1 LNLLRRPRECG
12 GGDPFDFFDPF
23 SFFLMNDPIRT
34 QPLVPLDFDISKE
47 PVPTDPGANPFKLV
61 VDPAMRIR
69 LRRALFELI
78 ESHDQELAR
87 YVAEGSLALDSY
99 KEYIELFAHS
109 LKQTM
114 SSREGVAYLL
124 QACGFEMN
132 KDDINLQPETRW
144 KVQR

>member
-1 LNLLRRPRECG
+1 
-12 GGDPFDFFDPF
+12 
-23 SFFLMNDPIRT
+23 MNETLHT
-34 QPLVPLDFDISKE
+34 QTLTALDFDISKE
-47 PVPTDPGANPFKLV
+47 PVPSDPGANPFKLV
-61 VDPAMRIR
+61 VDPAMRLR

-87 YVAEGSLALDSY
+87 YVGEGSLALDSY

-124 QACGFEMN
+124 QACGFEVN
-132 KDDINLQPETRW
+132 KDDINLTPETRW

>member
-1 LNLLRRPRECG
+1 
-12 GGDPFDFFDPF
+12 
-23 SFFLMNDPIRT
+23 MNDSLHDHT
-34 QPLVPLDFDISKE
+34 LTTVNFDVSKE
-47 PVPTDPGANPFKLV
+47 PIPSDPGANPFKLV
-61 VDPAMRIR
+61 VDPAMRVR

-87 YVAEGSLALDSY
+87 YVSEGSLALDSY

-114 SSREGVAYLL
+114 SSKEGVAYLL
-124 QACGFEMN
+124 RSCGFEVE
-132 KDDINLQPETRW
+132 KEGINLQPETRW

>member
-1 LNLLRRPRECG
+1 MLFHP
-12 GGDPFDFFDPF
+12 
-23 SFFLMNDPIRT
+23 MNDHHRAQT
-34 QPLVPLDFDISKE
+34 LTPLDFDISRE
-47 PVPTDPGANPFKLV
+47 PVPSDPGANPFKLV
-61 VDPAMRIR
+61 VDPAMRLR
-69 LRRALFELI
+69 LRRAIFDLI

-87 YVAEGSLALDSY
+87 YVSDGSLALDSY

-114 SSREGVAYLL
+114 SSRDGIAYLL
-124 QACGFEMN
+124 QACGFEVN

>member
-1 LNLLRRPRECG
+1 
-12 GGDPFDFFDPF
+12 
-23 SFFLMNDPIRT
+23 MNDNHRAQALT
-34 QPLVPLDFDISKE
+34 PLDFDISKE
-47 PVPTDPGANPFKLV
+47 PIPSDPAANPFKLV
-61 VDPAMRIR
+61 VDPAMRLR
-69 LRRALFELI
+69 LRRAIFELI

-114 SSREGVAYLL
+114 SSREGIAYLL
-124 QACGFEMN
+124 QACGFEIN

>member
-1 LNLLRRPRECG
+1 
-12 GGDPFDFFDPF
+12 
-23 SFFLMNDPIRT
+23 MNEPVRDL
-34 QPLVPLDFDISKE
+34 PLTTVDFDVSNAPIPS
-47 PVPTDPGANPFKLV
+47 DPSANPFKLV
-61 VDPAMRIR
+61 VDPAMRVR
-69 LRRALFELI
+69 LRRALFDLI

-114 SSREGVAYLL
+114 GSREGIAFLL
-124 QACGFEMN
+124 RSCGFEVK
-132 KDDINLQPETRW
+132 KDEINLEPETRW

>member
-1 LNLLRRPRECG
+1 
-12 GGDPFDFFDPF
+12 
-23 SFFLMNDPIRT
+23 MNDPIRAQT
-34 QPLVPLDFDISKE
+34 QTLTPLDFDISKE
-47 PVPTDPGANPFKLV
+47 PVPTDPSANPFRLV
-61 VDPAMRIR
+61 VDPSMRVR

-124 QACGFEMN
+124 QACGFEVQ

>member
-1 LNLLRRPRECG
+1 
-12 GGDPFDFFDPF
+12 
-23 SFFLMNDPIRT
+23 MNDHRAQT
-34 QPLVPLDFDISKE
+34 LTPLDFDISKE
-47 PVPTDPGANPFKLV
+47 PIPSDPAANPFKLV
-61 VDPAMRIR
+61 VDPAMRLR
-69 LRRALFELI
+69 LRRAIFELI

-87 YVAEGSLALDSY
+87 YVSDGSLALDSY

-124 QACGFEMN
+124 QACGFEVS
-132 KDDINLQPETRW
+132 KDDINLTPETRW

>member
-1 LNLLRRPRECG
+1 
-12 GGDPFDFFDPF
+12 
-23 SFFLMNDPIRT
+23 MNERSQSLT
-34 QPLVPLDFDISKE
+34 TLDFDISKE
-47 PVPTDPGANPFKLV
+47 PIPSDPAANPFKLV

-87 YVAEGSLALDSY
+87 YVGEGSLALDSY

-114 SSREGVAYLL
+114 SSREGVTYLL
-124 QACGFEMN
+124 KACGFEVT
-132 KDDINLQPETRW
+132 KEDINLQPETRW